1 MSKIKY
7 TPMMSQYLK
16 IKENYQDT
24 LILFR
29 LGDFYELFFDDAVI
43 ASKELELVLT
53 GRDAGVKDRV
63 PMCGVPYHAI
73 DSYIDKLIKRGYK
86 VGIVEQLE
94 DPALAKGIVKRDVV
108 QIISPGTLIGV
119 GLKEKENNY
128 ILAIHDYDLF
138 YTMAFCDISTGEL
151 GVLNVEHDSDK
162 LINEIMTF
170 ESKELLVN
178 NVFNTKIFSDIKE
191 RLGITISRYN
201 DIELTLDY
209 ENLISEVKDLH
220 QIETLKFLIDYLV
233 NTQKRSLDYLQN
245 AKIIKTNQYLKM
257 DSFTRNNLELTRTLR
272 SEDRYGSLLWVIDKT
287 KTAMGSRLLKSW
299 IQRPLVLQSEIE
311 ERLVIVDALINNFI
325 VREELVKQLDSVYDL
340 PRLIA
345 KISYGNANG
354 RDLIQLANSLS
365 ALPKIKEVLQSSGDK
380 ALIQLSKRI
389 EIMKDIVDLI
399 GISIVDNP
407 PISVKEGGLIKAKY
421 NKDLDDIRKL
431 SKGGKEWIANFE
443 KTEKERTGI
452 KSLKIGFNKVFGFY
466 IEVTNSY
473 LNQVKDEFGY
483 IRKQTLTG
491 SERFITKE
499 LKEKEDLVLNAEE
512 KMIKLEYEIFLSI
525 RDEIKKYTSLIQKNS
540 DALANI
546 DVFCSYA
553 RVSVE
558 NNYIKPT
565 FSSQRELSIKDG
577 RHPVIEKVLKDRSYV
592 PNDITMDESNFLQII
607 TGPNMGGK
615 STYMRQNAIIAIL
628 AQIGCY
634 VPAKEARLPIFDAIF
649 TRIGASDDL
658 VSGQS
663 TFMVEMLEV
672 NNAIANATEKSLIVF
687 DEIGRGTST
696 FDGMAI
702 AQSIIEHIAINI
714 KAMTLFSTH
723 YHELVKIAESLSGV
737 INVNTEVH
745 EENNKVTFLYKIKP
759 GSANKSY
766 GINVARLAHIP
777 SPILDRAKEILE
789 DLENK
794 NQVVNGVKYVVR
806 EVIKKSEIEKEIQE
820 LDPLN
825 LTPLEALNYLY
836 NLKKKLGE

>member
-1 MSKIKY
+1 
-7 TPMMSQYLK
+7 
-16 IKENYQDT
+16 
-24 LILFR
+24 
-29 LGDFYELFFDDAVI
+29 
-43 ASKELELVLT
+43 
-53 GRDAGVKDRV
+53 
-63 PMCGVPYHAI
+63 
-73 DSYIDKLIKRGYK
+73 
-86 VGIVEQLE
+86 
-94 DPALAKGIVKRDVV
+94 
-108 QIISPGTLIGV
+108 
-119 GLKEKENNY
+119 
-128 ILAIHDYDLF
+128 
-138 YTMAFCDISTGEL
+138 
-151 GVLNVEHDSDK
+151 
-162 LINEIMTF
+162 
-170 ESKELLVN
+170 
-178 NVFNTKIFSDIKE
+178 
-191 RLGITISRYN
+191 
-201 DIELTLDY
+201 
-209 ENLISEVKDLH
+209 
-220 QIETLKFLIDYLV
+220 
-233 NTQKRSLDYLQN
+233 
-245 AKIIKTNQYLKM
+245 
-257 DSFTRNNLELTRTLR
+257 
-272 SEDRYGSLLWVIDKT
+272 
-287 KTAMGSRLLKSW
+287 MGSRLLKSW

-311 ERLVIVDALINNFI
+311 YRLVIVDALINNFI

-365 ALPKIKEVLQSSGDK
+365 ALPKIKEVLQSSGDE
-380 ALIQLSKRI
+380 ALVQLSKRI

-421 NKDLDDIRKL
+421 NEDLDDIRKL

-525 RDEIKKYTSLIQKNS
+525 REEIKKYTSLIQKNS

-723 YHELVKIAESLSGV
+723 YHELVKIAESLPGV

-745 EENNKVTFLYKIKP
+745 EENNKVTFL
-759 GSANKSY
+759 
-766 GINVARLAHIP
+766 
-777 SPILDRAKEILE
+777 
-789 DLENK
+789 
-794 NQVVNGVKYVVR
+794 
-806 EVIKKSEIEKEIQE
+806 
-820 LDPLN
+820 
-825 LTPLEALNYLY
+825 
-836 NLKKKLGE
+836 

>member
-1 MSKIKY
+1 
-7 TPMMSQYLK
+7 
-16 IKENYQDT
+16 
-24 LILFR
+24 
-29 LGDFYELFFDDAVI
+29 
-43 ASKELELVLT
+43 
-53 GRDAGVKDRV
+53 
-63 PMCGVPYHAI
+63 
-73 DSYIDKLIKRGYK
+73 
-86 VGIVEQLE
+86 
-94 DPALAKGIVKRDVV
+94 
-108 QIISPGTLIGV
+108 
-119 GLKEKENNY
+119 
-128 ILAIHDYDLF
+128 
-138 YTMAFCDISTGEL
+138 
-151 GVLNVEHDSDK
+151 
-162 LINEIMTF
+162 
-170 ESKELLVN
+170 
-178 NVFNTKIFSDIKE
+178 
-191 RLGITISRYN
+191 
-201 DIELTLDY
+201 
-209 ENLISEVKDLH
+209 H

-245 AKIIKTNQYLKM
+245 ARIIKTNQYLKM

-407 PISVKEGGLIKAKY
+407 PISVKEGGLIKTKY

-525 RDEIKKYTSLIQKNS
+525 REEIKKYTSLIQKNS

-794 NQVVNGVKYVVR
+794 NQVVNGVKYVVK

>member
-1 MSKIKY
+1 
-7 TPMMSQYLK
+7 
-16 IKENYQDT
+16 
-24 LILFR
+24 
-29 LGDFYELFFDDAVI
+29 
-43 ASKELELVLT
+43 
-53 GRDAGVKDRV
+53 
-63 PMCGVPYHAI
+63 
-73 DSYIDKLIKRGYK
+73 
-86 VGIVEQLE
+86 
-94 DPALAKGIVKRDVV
+94 
-108 QIISPGTLIGV
+108 
-119 GLKEKENNY
+119 
-128 ILAIHDYDLF
+128 
-138 YTMAFCDISTGEL
+138 
-151 GVLNVEHDSDK
+151 
-162 LINEIMTF
+162 
-170 ESKELLVN
+170 
-178 NVFNTKIFSDIKE
+178 
-191 RLGITISRYN
+191 
-201 DIELTLDY
+201 
-209 ENLISEVKDLH
+209 
-220 QIETLKFLIDYLV
+220 
-233 NTQKRSLDYLQN
+233 
-245 AKIIKTNQYLKM
+245 
-257 DSFTRNNLELTRTLR
+257 
-272 SEDRYGSLLWVIDKT
+272 
-287 KTAMGSRLLKSW
+287 
-299 IQRPLVLQSEIE
+299 
-311 ERLVIVDALINNFI
+311 
-325 VREELVKQLDSVYDL
+325 
-340 PRLIA
+340 
-345 KISYGNANG
+345 
-354 RDLIQLANSLS
+354 
-365 ALPKIKEVLQSSGDK
+365 
-380 ALIQLSKRI
+380 
-389 EIMKDIVDLI
+389 
-399 GISIVDNP
+399 
-407 PISVKEGGLIKAKY
+407 
-421 NKDLDDIRKL
+421 
-431 SKGGKEWIANFE
+431 
-443 KTEKERTGI
+443 
-452 KSLKIGFNKVFGFY
+452 
-466 IEVTNSY
+466 
-473 LNQVKDEFGY
+473 
-483 IRKQTLTG
+483 
-491 SERFITKE
+491 
-499 LKEKEDLVLNAEE
+499 
-512 KMIKLEYEIFLSI
+512 
-525 RDEIKKYTSLIQKNS
+525 
-540 DALANI
+540 ANI

-577 RHPVIEKVLKDRSYV
+577 RHPVIEKVLKDHSYV

-723 YHELVKIAESLSGV
+723 YHELVKIAESLPGV

-777 SPILDRAKEILE
+777 NSILDRAKEILE

-794 NQVVNGVKYVVR
+794 NQVVNSVKYVVR